1 MLTNAKS
8 LMIAKKCSTYAMDR
22 NAEEINFV
30 KVHAALVSEKITMAL
45 ECASTLQIDLA
56 SNLRMVKSVIT

>member
-8 LMIAKKCSTYAMDR
+8 LIMTKKCSIYAMVR
-22 NAEEINFV
+22 NVEEINFA
-30 KVHAALVSEKITMAL
+30 KVHAASVSEKITMAL